1 VRECVHLFFF
11 TCAGNLDSPLHF
23 LSSHAVGSMFDPPKL
38 TAFFFFH
45 LKINQF
51 MFLKI
56 FKGQENDN

>member
-38 TAFFFFH
+38 TAFFFFS
-45 LKINQF
+45 
-51 MFLKI
+51 
-56 FKGQENDN
+56 FKNKSIHVFEDFQGPRK